1 MATRIQYDFKVV
13 VSSFDFDSKEIY
25 KNRVGATI
33 EVDIPGGNAPLTA
46 DQAIILTQYL
56 DDAHDD
62 IERLH
67 RVLTNIANAA
77 TFNESKRIV

>member
-1 MATRIQYDFKVV
+1 M
-13 VSSFDFDSKEIY
+13 
-25 KNRVGATI
+25 
-33 EVDIPGGNAPLTA
+33 PGGNAPLTP
-46 DQAIILTQYL
+46 DQAIVLTQYL

-77 TFNESKRIV
+77 TFNESKFIEMKSFSKKTTSLRRSSKLS